1 MHRTMCKSKIH
12 RATLTGANL
21 HYEGSIT
28 IDSDLLEAAD
38 ILPYEQVHI
47 VNVNN
52 GSRLETYAIEGKRG
66 SGEMCLNGAAARLG
80 APGDTIIVISY
91 AVMDEE
97 QAREWEP
104 KKVLVDRGN
113 KIVSNGCG
121 KKSRII
127 DQLKADPTGCLAG
140 YFPG

>member
-38 ILPYEQVHI
+38 ILPYEQVHV

-52 GSRLETYAIEGKRG
+52 GNRLETYVIEGSRG
-66 SGEMCLNGAAARLG
+66 TGEVCLNGAAARLG
-80 APGDTIIVISY
+80 APGDTVIIISY
-91 AVMDEE
+91 AAVDET
-97 QAREWEP
+97 QARGWEP
-104 KKVLVDRGN
+104 KKVLVDKNNR
-113 KIVSNGCG
+113 IVSNEG
-121 KKSRII
+121 
-127 DQLKADPTGCLAG
+127 
-140 YFPG
+140 